1 METLTEEKQGTYKTS
16 NYLKLEQA
24 CKKIICGRISEKEF
38 VSELR
43 KMQNLLEDAYME
55 DELCGMEELDS
66 DELNDLVSLY
76 VEGLELYKEAIS
88 EIEIYVNEKDE
99 KSIERGLKMALLANK
114 TLLEVQE
121 ISEQKKKQIRE
132 LEHLYK
138 GSRFSH
144 VSGSYNYF
152 MSEPHIINSPEKNT
166 LLETARNKT
175 EIFKLI
181 PLFSVLNEKELE
193 KISQKIRLKKYTAGE
208 MIFKEGDHAEE
219 LFIIKSG
226 EITVYKKTE
235 NKKTENFAVLTKGE
249 LFGDMGIIL
258 DSPRTL
264 SVIVSSDMA
273 ELYIL
278 SKSDFLSMLKTYP
291 EMSFNLVK
299 IICQRLKDANDKLF
313 QPSVTNR

>member
-1 METLTEEKQGTYKTS
+1 METLTEETQKNYKTS
-16 NYLKLEQA
+16 NYLKLEKA
-24 CKKIICGRISEKEF
+24 CKEIICGRISEKEF

-43 KMQNLLEDAYME
+43 KMKNLLEDSSME

-66 DELNDLVSLY
+66 DELSDLVSLY
-76 VEGLELYKEAIS
+76 VEGLDLYKEAIS
-88 EIEIYVNEKDE
+88 EFEIYVDEKDE
-99 KSIERGLKMALLANK
+99 KSIDRGLKMALLANK
-114 TLLEVQE
+114 TLLEVQD
-121 ISEQKKKQIRE
+121 ISEKKKKQIRE

-138 GSRFSH
+138 GSRFSY

-181 PLFSVLNEKELE
+181 PLFSVLNERELE
-193 KISQKIRLKKYTAGE
+193 RVNQRIRLKKYKGRE
-208 MIFKEGDHAEE
+208 IVFKEGEPAEE

-226 EITVYKKTE
+226 EITVYKTNTE
-235 NKKTENFAVLTKGE
+235 IENVAVLTKGE

-258 DSPRTL
+258 DSARTL
-264 SVIVSSDMA
+264 SVRVSSEMA

-278 SKSDFLSMLKTYP
+278 SKSDFLYMLKTYP
-291 EMSFNLVK
+291 DMSFNLVK

-313 QPSVTNR
+313 KTGR

>member
-1 METLTEEKQGTYKTS
+1 METLTEEQQRKYKTS
-16 NYLKLEQA
+16 NYLKLEKA
-24 CKKIICGRISEKEF
+24 CKEIICRRISEKEF

-43 KMQNLLEDAYME
+43 KMKNLLEDSSME

-66 DELNDLVSLY
+66 EELSDLVSLY
-76 VEGLELYKEAIS
+76 VEGLDLYKEAIS
-88 EIEIYVNEKDE
+88 EIEIYVYEKDE
-99 KSIERGLKMALLANK
+99 KSIDRGLKMALLANK

-121 ISEQKKKQIRE
+121 ISEKKKKQIRE

-152 MSEPHIINSPEKNT
+152 MSEPYIINSPEKNT

-181 PLFSVLNEKELE
+181 PLFSVLNERELE
-193 KISQKIRLKKYTAGE
+193 RVNQRIRLKKYKGRE
-208 MIFKEGDHAEE
+208 IVFKEGDPAEE

-226 EITVYKKTE
+226 EITVYKTSTE
-235 NKKTENFAVLTKGE
+235 IENVAVLTKGE

-258 DSPRTL
+258 DSARTL
-264 SVIVSSDMA
+264 SVRVSSEMA

-278 SKSDFLSMLKTYP
+278 SKSDFLYMLKTYP
-291 EMSFNLVK
+291 DMSFKLVK

-313 QPSVTNR
+313 KTGR

>member
-1 METLTEEKQGTYKTS
+1 METLTEEKQKNYKTS
-16 NYLKLEQA
+16 NYLKLEKA
-24 CKKIICGRISEKEF
+24 CKEIICGKISEKEF
-38 VSELR
+38 VSELK
-43 KMQNLLEDAYME
+43 KMQNLLEDSSME

-76 VEGLELYKEAIS
+76 VEGLDLYKEAIS
-88 EIEIYVNEKDE
+88 EIEIYVDKKDE
-99 KSIERGLKMALLANK
+99 KSINRGLKMALLANK
-114 TLLEVQE
+114 TLLDVQE
-121 ISEQKKKQIRE
+121 ISEKKKKQLRE
-132 LEHLYK
+132 LEYLYK

-181 PLFSVLNEKELE
+181 PLFSVLNERELE
-193 KISQKIRLKKYTAGE
+193 RVNQRIRLRKYKGRE
-208 MIFKEGDHAEE
+208 IVFKEGDPAEE

-226 EITVYKKTE
+226 EITVYKTNTE
-235 NKKTENFAVLTKGE
+235 IENVAVLTKGE

-258 DSPRTL
+258 DSARTL
-264 SVIVSSDMA
+264 SVRVSSEMA

-278 SKSDFLSMLKTYP
+278 SKSDFLYMLKTYP
-291 EMSFNLVK
+291 DMSFHLVK

-313 QPSVTNR
+313 KTGR